1 MTTLLLAV
9 VVYVVI
15 PALTIVVICGDAAR
29 TEQDNR

>member
-1 MTTLLLAV
+1 MTTLLAV

-15 PALTIVVICGDAAR
+15 PALTIVVICADAAH